1 MTWLPCHIMD
11 VDLLKKYVYK
21 DEIYCKELLLNMI
34 WNEKLLVSIRVL
46 WWRCVE
52 SQVNS
57 ECLHYGW
64 FAISPFRSGQA
75 NIIGIV
81 MRKTLLGRVE
91 GTCITCAKF
100 EKVMHQY
107 STILSIQE
115 LVHDILINL
124 KKIVFKSNSNSCKT
138 KKKKSIYFWTQRG
151 NSSRYRIPTFSWSD
165 WYYVIDS
172 HPY

>member
-1 MTWLPCHIMD
+1 
-11 VDLLKKYVYK
+11 
-21 DEIYCKELLLNMI
+21 
-34 WNEKLLVSIRVL
+34 
-46 WWRCVE
+46 
-52 SQVNS
+52 
-57 ECLHYGW
+57 
-64 FAISPFRSGQA
+64 
-75 NIIGIV
+75 

-138 KKKKSIYFWTQRG
+138 KKKKYIYFWTQI
-151 NSSRYRIPTFSWSD
+151 YRWLLLYRCCIYTYPKCQL
-165 WYYVIDS
+165 
-172 HPY
+172 